1 MSGSFDELRARIAEN
16 DREIVARVNARLR
29 LVTELWRLKEEQ
41 GAPRLDPD
49 REARLREALAEA
61 NEGPLTRAGLDRLV
75 AELLALTKDE
85 LGGA

>member
-29 LVTELWRLKEEQ
+29 LVAELWRLKEEQ

-49 REARLREALAEA
+49 RETRLRDALVAA
-61 NEGPLTRAGLDRLV
+61 NEGPLTPAGLDRLV

>member
-1 MSGSFDELRARIAEN
+1 MSESFDELRARIAEN

>member
-29 LVTELWRLKEEQ
+29 LVTELWRLKEER
-41 GAPRLDPD
+41 GAPRLDTD
-49 REARLREALAEA
+49 REARLRDALAEA

-75 AELLALTKDE
+75 SELLALTKDE

>member
-1 MSGSFDELRARIAEN
+1 MSESFDELRARIAEN

-75 AELLALTKDE
+75 AELLALTRDE

>member
-1 MSGSFDELRARIAEN
+1 MSESFDELRARIAEN

-49 REARLREALAEA
+49 REARLREGLAEA